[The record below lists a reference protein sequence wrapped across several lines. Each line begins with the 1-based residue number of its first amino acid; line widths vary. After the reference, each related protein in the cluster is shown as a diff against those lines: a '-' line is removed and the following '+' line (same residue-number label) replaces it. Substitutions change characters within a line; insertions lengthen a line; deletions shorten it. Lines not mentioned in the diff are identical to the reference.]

1 MTKRYYKYEET
12 HRTVKGRKQKR
23 CTKCKR
29 WKEESEF
36 CKNRARKDGL
46 KIYCKGCNNAYSLRR
61 RRKNRKGKKARV
73 YLRFEDR
80 HRVIRGLKEKLCS
93 RCKKWK
99 YYSDFH
105 KNRRSKDGLSLGC
118 KECESKRYERIK
130 KGARKYLR
138 FEDRHR
144 VVKGIKEKFC
154 RKCSKW
160 KKESEY
166 YTHRSNKDGL
176 SVRCKKCSYEATGKP
191 YKPKIKSV
199 RRNLRYEDR
208 HRVINGV
215 NQKYCRRCKK
225 WKNEYKF
232 YRDKS
237 KKDGLKDR
245 CQKCSYKPV
254 KKSRKRRPAVKN

>member
-1 MTKRYYKYEET
+1 MTKRYYKCEET
-12 HRTVKGRKQKR
+12 HQTFNGVKHKR

-36 CKNRARKDGL
+36 CKDRARKDGL

-80 HRVIRGLKEKLCS
+80 HRVIRGFKEKLCS

-99 YYSDFH
+99 YYSEFY
-105 KNRRSKDGLSLGC
+105 RYRQSKDGLSLWC
-118 KECESKRYERIK
+118 KECGSKRYERIR

-144 VVKGIKEKFC
+144 VVNGIKEKLC

-160 KKESEY
+160 KAESDFY
-166 YTHRSNKDGL
+166 KNKSSRDGL
-176 SVRCKKCSYEATGKP
+176 NERCKKCSYKAAKK
-191 YKPKIKSV
+191 Y
-199 RRNLRYEDR
+199 
-208 HRVINGV
+208 
-215 NQKYCRRCKK
+215 QK
-225 WKNEYKF
+225 
-232 YRDKS
+232 
-237 KKDGLKDR
+237 L
-245 CQKCSYKPV
+245 
-254 KKSRKRRPAVKN
+254 RPAVKN